1 MPNTSSTEVEV
12 TMELKFRRKL
22 SRNHLG
28 HTYINVPMEIAKAL
42 CCDYVDL
49 IVNGNEIKIAPATE

>member
-1 MPNTSSTEVEV
+1 
-12 TMELKFRRKL
+12 MELKFRRKL

-28 HTYINVPMEIAKAL
+28 HTYINVPKEIAKAL

-49 IVNGNEIKIAPATE
+49 TVNGNEIKIAPATE

>member
-1 MPNTSSTEVEV
+1 
-12 TMELKFRRKL
+12 MELKFRRKL

-42 CCDYVDL
+42 DCDFIDL
-49 IVNGNEIKIAPATE
+49 IINGDEIKIAPAME